1 MNKEYTASKLS
12 LMSLLILRN
21 SQNAITLCKINIIFM
36 RKKKIQYHHQFNNC
50 QNTGFMLIIL
60 SSFVLSFTTKLIDLI
75 YRPLYQIAKLLI
87 FIKIVSLIQKE
98 QLKQIISLS
107 YSFPHTF
114 SILTI
119 AHIMAPLRDMNS
131 VSSIFLFH
139 FIIHECCIFK
149 LIEYRY
155 EWYSETLI

>member
-12 LMSLLILRN
+12 LMRN

-36 RKKKIQYHHQFNNC
+36 RKKKNSISPSVCQY
-50 QNTGFMLIIL
+50 TGFMLIIL
-60 SSFVLSFTTKLIDLI
+60 SSSVLSFTTKLIDLI
-75 YRPLYQIAKLLI
+75 YRPLYQFAKLLI

-98 QLKQIISLS
+98 QLKQIISFP

-131 VSSIFLFH
+131 VSSIFLFY
-139 FIIHECCIFK
+139 FIIHECCIFE
-149 LIEYRY
+149 LIEYRH
-155 EWYSETLI
+155 EW